1 MEKKTRRCAAGA
13 AAGMINGLFGGG
25 GGMVLLPALTKWG
38 GVTQRGAF
46 ATCIAAI
53 YPMCIVSAAIYCL
66 RVQMQW
72 SVLLP
77 CLLGGAVGGVVAG
90 KTFRK
95 VPVRMLK
102 LIFGAFLIYG
112 AVRYLV

>member
-1 MEKKTRRCAAGA
+1 MEKKTIHYAAGA
-13 AAGMINGLFGGG
+13 AAGMVNGLFGGG
-25 GGMVLLPALTKWG
+25 GGLILLPALGKWG
-38 GVTQRGAF
+38 GVSQRGAF

-53 YPMCIVSAAIYCL
+53 YPMCIVSAAVYYL
-66 RVQMQW
+66 RVRPEW
-72 SVLLP
+72 SILLP

-90 KTFRK
+90 LTFRK

-112 AVRYLV
+112 AARYLA